1 RARSLAHRSL
11 RRAHTQTKAKPLLPP
26 FFAQPTPNA
35 IHERH
40 GHRRVAKRHGCCGG
54 DGGRCRQRRAGGPA
68 PGGADSGAAG
78 GRVHLRCH
86 PLAAAAAH
94 TGLAHVAAR
103 RHAPVPASR
112 PPQRHVRVDH
122 RRAQGA
128 RGHVHVP
135 RAVAHQPPLRCHRRP
150 AQPGAPPQDQVR
162 ELPQGPLLPRK
173 HAGPPRRRHLRRR
186 RRGVEEA
193 AQGGQPRVPLRRV
206 PRAHRQLARRARPPP
221 AAPRAGRRGGRGRR
235 RGPPGRAPPPHVRQR
250 LHDRLRRRP
259 GLPPPG
265 PPRDPV
271 RPRVRGRHRG
281 DHRPL
286 RHADRAVARDA
297 RARRRARARAPALPG
312 RRRRVRVRRD
322 PQAQGGARRRRG
334 RGRAQVGPAHR
345 VHQDARRGRAPV
357 HGQVPPRH
365 LRELHPG
372 RPRHLVCGARVV
384 LLAARQE
391 PRRGGG
397 GGARVQ
403 ARGGEADG
411 VPPRRALR
419 GAPPLPVRPR
429 RPQGGRGGRGV
440 PGRDGAEEGH
450 QGDLRHVLHGAD
462 GEHLG
467 RRLPRVQAG
476 AVAPGRTLRGRVRL
490 QVHGLQRRP
499 APVPRQG
506 LRLLPDEVHRR
517 LHPPPLPRPR
527 RRGPPRRA
535 QDGAHHVHE
544 ARAQGDAHQER
555 QGQLIKL

>member
-1 RARSLAHRSL
+1 MSAMDNRPCRI
-11 RRAHTQTKAKPLLPP
+11 
-26 FFAQPTPNA
+26 NA
-35 IHERH
+35 T
-40 GHRRVAKRHGCCGG
+40 GCCGG

-193 AQGGQPRVPLRRV
+193 APRRPASSSTPPSSARSPPARFVELVHP
-206 PRAHRQLARRARPPP
+206 PACSPCWPARRPRP
-221 AAPRAGRRGGRGRR
+221 APWTSRTCSSASRSTTVCMI
-235 RGPPGRAPPPHVRQR
+235 AF
-250 LHDRLRRRP
+250 RRRP

-312 RRRRVRVRRD
+312 RRRRVS
-322 PQAQGGARRRRG
+322 
-334 RGRAQVGPAHR
+334 
-345 VHQDARRGRAPV
+345 
-357 HGQVPPRH
+357 
-365 LRELHPG
+365 
-372 RPRHLVCGARVV
+372 
-384 LLAARQE
+384 
-391 PRRGGG
+391 
-397 GGARVQ
+397 
-403 ARGGEADG
+403 
-411 VPPRRALR
+411 
-419 GAPPLPVRPR
+419 
-429 RPQGGRGGRGV
+429 
-440 PGRDGAEEGH
+440 
-450 QGDLRHVLHGAD
+450 
-462 GEHLG
+462 
-467 RRLPRVQAG
+467 
-476 AVAPGRTLRGRVRL
+476 RTT
-490 QVHGLQRRP
+490 
-499 APVPRQG
+499 
-506 LRLLPDEVHRR
+506 
-517 LHPPPLPRPR
+517 
-527 RRGPPRRA
+527 
-535 QDGAHHVHE
+535 
-544 ARAQGDAHQER
+544 
-555 QGQLIKL
+555 